1 MKSTNQEIRW
11 RIARLARRRRLLTMA
26 VLNGELSREEAD
38 LLQPTDLLRLQAL
51 AAATPCKRTI
61 YNTLSALALVALQT
75 APAFAGGSGLEV
87 ETALNPFVIFFVS
100 FVMPVIGIAA
110 LVGAGVAFISGG
122 ARAVGN
128 VAVILLGVA
137 FVGFAVPIAAS
148 RFGLT
153 QGALLW

>member
-1 MKSTNQEIRW
+1 MHQH
-11 RIARLARRRRLLTMA
+11 L
-26 VLNGELSREEAD
+26 
-38 LLQPTDLLRLQAL
+38 
-51 AAATPCKRTI
+51 
-61 YNTLSALALVALQT
+61 
-75 APAFAGGSGLEV
+75 
-87 ETALNPFVIFFVS
+87 
-100 FVMPVIGIAA
+100 VMPVIGIAA